1 MSQTPRKRL
10 PFRWLTLAEVVGIA
24 ALSIAGLSYW
34 DSHRERSQESR
45 ERAQAASE
53 RQAQAKAQAKTV
65 ALKQSFLMTGTP
77 DGAGDRVRLA
87 SVHPE
92 QVIQTQTVWFP
103 VAIRG
108 ASVETTGNPRLE
120 AGWIEAGL
128 RKAAG
133 KSRQGRVPVG
143 VLTVFI
149 EDGQIKSDHAVYQLG
164 YSLHSRALRPDK
176 VELEGLSVARRG
188 VAGDL
193 QKAADDLWA
202 AR

>member
-1 MSQTPRKRL
+1 
-10 PFRWLTLAEVVGIA
+10 LAETVGIA

-34 DSHRERSQESR
+34 DAHRERSQADR
-45 ERAQAASE
+45 ERAQAVSE
-53 RQAQAKAQAKTV
+53 RQAQARAG
-65 ALKQSFLMTGTP
+65 ALKQTFLMTGTA
-77 DGAGDRVRLA
+77 DNEGDRVRLA

-103 VAIRG
+103 AAIRA

-133 KSRQGRVPVG
+133 KSKQGRVPVG

-149 EDGQIKSDHAVYQLG
+149 EDGQTKTDRAVYQLG
-164 YSLHSRALRPDK
+164 YSLHPRALRPDK
-176 VELEGLSVARRG
+176 VELEGLSLARRG

-193 QKAADDLWA
+193 QAAADTLWA

>member
-1 MSQTPRKRL
+1 VSETPRKRL
-10 PFRWLTLAEVVGIA
+10 PFRWLTLAEIVGIA
-24 ALSIAGLSYW
+24 ALTIAGLGYW
-34 DSHRERSQESR
+34 DAHRERSQESH

-53 RQAQAKAQAKTV
+53 RQAQTKAG
-65 ALKQSFLMTGTP
+65 ALKQTFLMTGTV

-87 SVHPE
+87 SVHAE

-103 VAIRG
+103 VAVRG
-108 ASVETTGNPRLE
+108 DSVETTGNPRME

-133 KSRQGRVPVG
+133 KSKQGRVPVG

-149 EDGQIKSDHAVYQLG
+149 EDGQTKTDRAVYQLG
-164 YSLHSRALRPDK
+164 YSLHPRALRSDK
-176 VELEGLSVARRG
+176 VELEGLSLARRG

-193 QKAADDLWA
+193 QKAADELWA